1 MRSLGLLASLAV
13 SSWLLRENL
22 LAMIAGQMA
31 SLAEQIGGMMGITG
45 TPPLPWVYALLFGT
59 LALNSVM
66 YLGLLHMLYSI
77 LLLPVAPPGFGTPPP
92 FVRRALFGRNA

>member
-1 MRSLGLLASLAV
+1 VVHLGCRVVLNHLNRKRP
-13 SSWLLRENL
+13 LR
-22 LAMIAGQMA
+22 
-31 SLAEQIGGMMGITG
+31 
-45 TPPLPWVYALLFGT
+45 YALLFCT